1 MTDSPIHKS
10 IKQKLKNISLV
21 TGDNFNYLFIKL
33 TLERFIARVEKS
45 NYKNNLIFKGGYCLN
60 NFIKIGRETSDI
72 DFLIRSIDANIESVK
87 NIFEEIS
94 NIFID
99 DGFLFSNIRVS
110 VLPINKKYPGYRIDL
125 DYSFGT
131 SKNTIHIDT
140 GVGYVVEPKLLKLD
154 LIKNDK
160 GSLFN
165 KEVQILAYPPEFI
178 FSEKFHASVFL
189 GEINSRIKDYHDMF
203 LLIESGILNDEYL
216 KETII
221 LTFSNRETNISLIS
235 EFSKNTIT
243 RFEKQWKQHLTN
255 VSKDV
260 RLILPDSFY
269 DTFSR
274 INKYLDINKII

>member
-1 MTDSPIHKS
+1 MTDNPIHKS
-10 IKQKLKNISLV
+10 IKQKLKNISLL

-33 TLERFIARVEKS
+33 TLERFIARVDQS
-45 NYKNNLIFKGGYCLN
+45 NYKSNLIFKGGYCLN

-99 DGFLFSNIRVS
+99 DGFLFSNVK
-110 VLPINKKYPGYRIDL
+110 VNLLPINKKYPGYRIEL
-125 DYSFGT
+125 NYSFGT

-140 GVGYVVEPKLLKLD
+140 GVGDVVEPTLLKLD
-154 LIKNDK
+154 MIKNDK

-165 KEVQILAYPPEFI
+165 QDIQILSYPPEFI
-178 FSEKFHASVFL
+178 FSEKLHASIFL

-203 LLIESGILNDEYL
+203 LLIDSGILDHVYL
-216 KETII
+216 KKTIK
-221 LTFSNRETNISLIS
+221 LTFSNRETNISLIP
-235 EFSKNTIT
+235 EFNENTII

-255 VSKDV
+255 VSKDI
-260 RLILPDSFY
+260 RLKLPISFL
-269 DTFSR
+269 DVLSL
-274 INKYLDINKII
+274 INKYLAIILNL